1 MHKATDVRLGRIVRL
16 LMSHATVAVS
26 GTKIAEEIGTSRSEV
41 WRLIQQLRALGV
53 DVAGH
58 LATGYQLRVVPD
70 LLLPEMLA
78 PSLKGTVFG
87 GSRAGSTNVS
97 PLGRRFPKGLKPAFL
112 QTEDGTAEAVPYPKP
127 SHEDG
132 TAEQAA
138 EKVVEGAKSTPQALK
153 RGHIFN
159 DLTARVNSCPSQN
172 PLESEFFRKAV
183 PYPKPSHE
191 DGTAEAAP
199 YPKPSHEA
207 GGKQI
212 HHYYPKPS
220 HEGSARQIHHY
231 YKIASTN
238 SEAMRCAAEGA
249 PEGSVFLAEEQ
260 LAGRGR
266 GAHSWHSARS
276 AGIYCSVILRP
287 AMPPSDALIFSL
299 AVGLAI
305 RAAVMEI
312 APQLLVDLKWP
323 NDLLL
328 GGKKFCGVLTE
339 MNAEATRVRH
349 LVVGVGINVNQA
361 KFPAELRE
369 IATSLRIETGTEWSR
384 VELCAALLKSLDRE
398 YRSFVEDAG
407 ARDAIPRRFEENSSS
422 VRGRRVS
429 IEENGGLA
437 GVTEGL
443 DERGFL
449 RVRTAEG
456 LRTVVSGT
464 VRVIGN
470 L

>member
-1 MHKATDVRLGRIVRL
+1 VHKATDVRLGRIVRL
-16 LMSHATVAVS
+16 LMDHAIVVVS

-41 WRLIQQLRALGV
+41 WRLIQQLRGLGV

-58 LATGYQLRVVPD
+58 PATGYQLRAVPD

-78 PSLKGTVFG
+78 AALKGTVFG
-87 GSRAGSTNVS
+87 SGNAPG
-97 PLGRRFPKGLKPAFL
+97 
-112 QTEDGTAEAVPYPKP
+112 
-127 SHEDG
+127 
-132 TAEQAA
+132 
-138 EKVVEGAKSTPQALK
+138 GAK
-153 RGHIFN
+153 
-159 DLTARVNSCPSQN
+159 
-172 PLESEFFRKAV
+172 
-183 PYPKPSHE
+183 
-191 DGTAEAAP
+191 
-199 YPKPSHEA
+199 
-207 GGKQI
+207 
-212 HHYYPKPS
+212 
-220 HEGSARQIHHY
+220 QIHHY
-231 YKIASTN
+231 YKIGSTN
-238 SEAMRCAAEGA
+238 LEAMRAAMEGA

-299 AVGLAI
+299 AAGLAV
-305 RAAVMEI
+305 RAAVAEI
-312 APQLLVDLKWP
+312 APQLSVDLKWP

-328 GGKKFCGVLTE
+328 GGKKFCGILTE
-339 MNAEATRVRH
+339 MNAEVTRVRH
-349 LVVGVGINVNQA
+349 LVVGVGINVNQV

-398 YRSFVEDAG
+398 YRGLVADAG
-407 ARDAIPRRFEENSSS
+407 ARAGILRRFEASSSS
-422 VRGRRVS
+422 VRGRNVT

-449 RVRTAEG
+449 RVRTVEG

-464 VRVIGN
+464 VRVIGD

>member
-16 LMSHATVAVS
+16 LMDHAIVVVS

-41 WRLIQQLRALGV
+41 WRLIQQLRGLGV

-58 LATGYQLRVVPD
+58 PATGYQLRAVPD

-78 PSLKGTVFG
+78 PLLKGTIFG
-87 GSRAGSTNVS
+87 RN
-97 PLGRRFPKGLKPAFL
+97 F
-112 QTEDGTAEAVPYPKP
+112 
-127 SHEDG
+127 
-132 TAEQAA
+132 
-138 EKVVEGAKSTPQALK
+138 AKQ
-153 RGHIFN
+153 
-159 DLTARVNSCPSQN
+159 V
-172 PLESEFFRKAV
+172 
-183 PYPKPSHE
+183 
-191 DGTAEAAP
+191 
-199 YPKPSHEA
+199 
-207 GGKQI
+207 
-212 HHYYPKPS
+212 
-220 HEGSARQIHHY
+220 HHY
-231 YKIASTN
+231 YKIGSTN
-238 SEAMRCAAEGA
+238 LEAMQAAAEGA

-266 GAHSWHSARS
+266 GAHTWHSARS
-276 AGIYCSVILRP
+276 TGIYCSVILRP

-299 AVGLAI
+299 AAGLVV
-305 RAAVMEI
+305 RAAVAEI

-328 GGKKFCGVLTE
+328 GGKKFCGILTE

-349 LVVGVGINVNQA
+349 LVVGVGINVNQV

-398 YRSFVEDAG
+398 YRSLVEDAG
-407 ARDAIPRRFEENSSS
+407 ARDAILRRFEESSSS
-422 VRGRRVS
+422 VRGRKVS
-429 IEENGGLA
+429 VEEDAGLT

-449 RVRTAEG
+449 RVRTADG

-464 VRVIGN
+464 VK
-470 L
+470 LL

>member
-16 LMSHATVAVS
+16 LMSHATVVAS

-41 WRLIQQLRALGV
+41 WRLIQQLRGLGV

-58 LATGYQLRVVPD
+58 PATGYQLRAVPD

-78 PSLKGTVFG
+78 PLLKGTIFG
-87 GSRAGSTNVS
+87 GGPGVGPGGAPG
-97 PLGRRFPKGLKPAFL
+97 
-112 QTEDGTAEAVPYPKP
+112 
-127 SHEDG
+127 
-132 TAEQAA
+132 
-138 EKVVEGAKSTPQALK
+138 GAKQL
-153 RGHIFN
+153 
-159 DLTARVNSCPSQN
+159 
-172 PLESEFFRKAV
+172 
-183 PYPKPSHE
+183 
-191 DGTAEAAP
+191 
-199 YPKPSHEA
+199 
-207 GGKQI
+207 
-212 HHYYPKPS
+212 
-220 HEGSARQIHHY
+220 HHY
-231 YKIASTN
+231 YKVGSTN
-238 SEAMRCAAEGA
+238 SEAMRSASEGA

-266 GAHSWHSARS
+266 GAHTWHSTRS

-299 AVGLAI
+299 AAGLAV
-305 RAAVMEI
+305 RAAVGEI
-312 APQLLVDLKWP
+312 APQLPVDLKWP
-323 NDLLL
+323 NDVLL
-328 GGKKFCGVLTE
+328 GGKKFCGILTE

-349 LVVGVGINVNQA
+349 LVVGMGINVNQV

-384 VELCAALLKSLDRE
+384 VELCATLLKSLDRE
-398 YRSFVEDAG
+398 YRSLVGDAG
-407 ARDAIPRRFEENSSS
+407 ARDAILRRFEESSSS
-422 VRGRRVS
+422 VRGRKVS

-437 GVTEGL
+437 GITEGL

-456 LRTVVSGT
+456 LTTVVSGT
-464 VRVIGN
+464 VRTISD